1 MKALMFDAPWAM
13 PYRDVPDPQARAG
26 HAIVRVKAV
35 GICGSDVH
43 GFTGSTGRRT
53 PGIIMGHE
61 FAGQIE
67 SLDESGLSGT
77 GAGDLEFQIGDRV
90 AINPLITCGQCE
102 PCRNGLENICE
113 RRKGIGWSVDGA
125 YAELVSV
132 PLRNLRRVPNS
143 LDWPRAALIEPLAVA
158 MRAANLTPLTL
169 GATVVVLGAGTIG
182 LLTLLALKRKGAGKV
197 IVTDPQAHRLE
208 LAFKFG
214 ADLTINSKDVDAV
227 QAVRDLTNGRGADA
241 VVEAVGI
248 TATVEH
254 SIRMARN
261 GGAITWIGNSAPRV
275 ELPMQEVV
283 TRELR
288 IQGSYGFGNEF
299 DRALE
304 MLASNSLDIQPL
316 IEMTAPLEQG
326 EEIITGLAKGSI
338 QALKVVLTP

>member
-13 PYRDVPDPQARAG
+13 PFRDVPDPQPRAG

-35 GICGSDVH
+35 GVCGSDVH
-43 GFTGSTGRRT
+43 GFTGSTGRRS

-67 SLDESGLSGT
+67 SLVKSDSGE
-77 GAGDLEFQIGDRV
+77 LEFQIGDRV
-90 AINPLITCGQCE
+90 AVNPLITCGQCE

-132 PLRNLRRVPNS
+132 PLRNLRRVPNT
-143 LDWPRAALIEPLAVA
+143 LDWQRAALIEPLAVA

-169 GATVVVLGAGTIG
+169 GATAVVIGAGTIG
-182 LLTLLALKRKGAGKV
+182 LLTVLALKRKGAGKV
-197 IVTDPQAHRLE
+197 IVTDPLAHRLE

-227 QAVRDLTNGRGADA
+227 QAVRDLTGGRGADA

-261 GGAITWIGNSAPRV
+261 GGAITWIGNSAPHV

-304 MLASNSLDIQPL
+304 MLASNSLDVQPL
-316 IEMTAPLEQG
+316 IKMTAPLEQG
-326 EEIITGLAKGSI
+326 EEIITGLAKGSL
-338 QALKVVLTP
+338 QTLKVVLTP

>member
-13 PYRDVPDPQARAG
+13 PFRDVPDPQARAG
-26 HAIVRVKAV
+26 HAIIRVKAV
-35 GICGSDVH
+35 GVCGSDVH
-43 GFTGSTGRRT
+43 GFTGSTGRRS

-67 SLDESGLSGT
+67 SLDKTGSSGIIS
-77 GAGDLEFQIGDRV
+77 GDLEFQIGDRV

-102 PCRNGLENICE
+102 PCRSGLENICE

-132 PLRNLRRVPNS
+132 PLRNLRRVPNT
-143 LDWPRAALIEPLAVA
+143 LDWQRAALIEPLAVA
-158 MRAANLTPLTL
+158 MRAANLTPLEL

-182 LLTLLALKRKGAGKV
+182 LLTVLALKRKGAGKV
-197 IVTDPQAHRLE
+197 IVTDSQAHRLE

-214 ADLTINSKDVDAV
+214 ADLTINSKEVDAV

-261 GGAITWIGNSAPRV
+261 GGAITWIGNSAPSV

-304 MLASNSLDIQPL
+304 MLASNSLNIEPL